1 MSKPR
6 LVVLNV
12 TCLDVLEQS
21 ASWLREID
29 DVEVVNDMSIVKSL
43 APENADRF
51 IGGAAGLVLPS
62 LWRSFP
68 PAELMERHPSLKV
81 LAIAANG
88 YDWLDIRAATRQGI
102 VVVNAPVREGIEVV
116 ADMCFGLMLS
126 VARQIP
132 QHDRA
137 MREGS
142 YERGVGVSL
151 WRKTL
156 GIIGLGNIGKAVARR
171 ARGFDMKILATT
183 PRPDHT
189 FAREHG
195 IEIVPA
201 DELLQQSDF
210 VSLHVRLNDSTAN
223 MIGHRELALMKPS
236 AFLINTARQE
246 LVDEAALTRAVV
258 DRTIAGCAMDDPPRD
273 KQSPLLR
280 LPNFV
285 CAPHLGNRAVEGMV
299 AVFRSAVEQAV
310 TVLRGGRPSHVL
322 NPEVYE
328 EGATIQ
334 RKRQAQS

>member
-1 MSKPR
+1 MGPKPR
-6 LVVLNV
+6 LIVLNA
-12 TCLDVLEQS
+12 TCLDVLGQS
-21 ASWLREID
+21 APWLRDIN
-29 DVEVVNDMSIVKSL
+29 DVEIVTDASIVKTL
-43 APENADRF
+43 APENADRV
-51 IGGAAGLVLPS
+51 IDGAAGLILPA

-68 PAELMERHPSLKV
+68 PAEFIERHPSLKV

-116 ADMCFGLMLS
+116 ADMCFGLMLA

-137 MREGS
+137 MREGP

-151 WRKTL
+151 WGKTL
-156 GIIGLGNIGKAVARR
+156 GIVGLGNIGKAVARR
-171 ARGFDMKILATT
+171 ARGFDMKVLAST

-195 IEIVPA
+195 IEVVST
-201 DELLQQSDF
+201 DDLLRRSDF

-223 MIGHRELALMKPS
+223 IFGVRELSLMKPS

-246 LVDEAALTRAVV
+246 LVDEAALTRAIL
-258 DRTIAGCAMDDPPRD
+258 DRKIAGCAMDDPPRD
-273 KQSPLLR
+273 KQSPLLK

-285 CAPHLGNRAVEGMV
+285 CSPHLGNRAVEGMV

-310 TVLRGGRPSHVL
+310 TVLRGGRPPHVL
-322 NPEVYE
+322 NPEVYKT
-328 EGATIQ
+328 AT
-334 RKRQAQS
+334 QAAS